1 MLTHWRQG
9 PVAGLRPWQR
19 RAYTVIFLSD
29 TPAGRRFDVALIVTI
44 LLGVVLAM
52 LDSLDG
58 IVGQAE
64 RSLQGLEWLVTVLF
78 TLEYGWRLACVRRPS
93 RYVLSFWGL
102 VDLAALL
109 PGYLSLL
116 FPGAIFLSAIRILRI
131 LRIFQVLNL
140 AGYLGAEWH
149 LVSTLWHSRQRILV
163 FLLSLSTLI
172 CLMGTLIFV
181 IEGPEH
187 GFTSI
192 PTGMYW
198 AVITVTTVGYGDL
211 VPQSVLGKALASL
224 VMLLGY
230 AIIAVP
236 SGLVT
241 AKVVGQQLND
251 QRRCTGCGHLGHAAD
266 ARFCRQCGTVLP
278 AQGGRRASDK
288 SDSQLADRIKHD
300 GEVK

>member
-1 MLTHWRQG
+1 MLKHGHTG
-9 PVAGLRPWQR
+9 PEAGPRPWQQ
-19 RAYTVIFLSD
+19 RAYTIIFLSD
-29 TPAGRRFDVALIVTI
+29 TPAGRGFDVALIGTI
-44 LLGVVLAM
+44 LLGVVLAV
-52 LDSLDG
+52 LDSFDG
-58 IVGQAE
+58 IVGPLEQG
-64 RSLQGLEWLVTVLF
+64 LQGLEWLVTGLF

-109 PGYLSLL
+109 PGYLALL

-211 VPQSVLGKALASL
+211 VPHSVLGKLLACL
-224 VMLLGY
+224 VMLVGY

-251 QRRCTGCGHLGHAAD
+251 QRRCGGCGHQGHAAD
-266 ARFCRQCGTVLP
+266 ARFCRRCGSALP
-278 AQGGRRASDK
+278 LPQGRRASDRAA
-288 SDSQLADRIKHD
+288 SHSADQETH
-300 GEVK
+300 